1 MINILN
7 NKLYEIKYFCFLFV
21 ILLSL
26 LNSTPLIAQEKIA
39 TVVKVQSNV
48 YAVNSEAEKRLLK
61 LYDTIYLNEEVI
73 TNERSNIVIQY
84 LDNSTVILKNKSS
97 IKVTDFILG
106 PAKNL
111 FLGVI
116 DKGSAIIESGK
127 IAKDNNSKMEIK
139 LPNMS
144 LDIRGT
150 RFNIGQ
156 KEDGSYDV
164 GLSEDSFGNVGT
176 INVSSADTV
185 KTLFDPKQVV
195 SVNSDQ
201 IIERPQTDIEKD
213 ELDGVTQ
220 DFVDVKIINEEDIQK
235 TLESQLFSG
244 DIVDINNDGQID
256 LLDVKVIRESIVV
269 TKQETIDFIVENSKE
284 DNINFLSNVLNESDE
299 KNVGQSIDK
308 IFDTK
313 NDLVT
318 GVLTGLSN
326 TGNKFITS
334 SGSEKNNEIK
344 EKIFTQLLSGS
355 EQNEKK
361 SKNIEL
367 MSKIITKSDVKSI
380 ENIVNIVKTSN
391 ASEANSNLS
400 LQILSSVADRQSE
413 ESISLE
419 NEEQTQVNRL
429 IEEAVASAAANN
441 NAENSALIAN
451 VITKSNVETITQ
463 VVDNVQTSNASTANS
478 TFSLQILSSV
488 ADRQTEE
495 SISLENEE
503 QTQVNRLIEE
513 AVAAAAANNNA
524 ENSALIANV
533 ITKSNVETIT
543 QVVDNVQTSNAST
556 ANSTFSL
563 QILSSVAD
571 RQTEES
577 ISLENEE
584 QTQVNRLIEEAVAA
598 AAANNNAENSALIA
612 NVITKSNV
620 ETITQVV
627 DNVQTSNASTAN
639 STFSLQILS
648 SVADRQT
655 EESISLENEEQ
666 TQVNRLI
673 EEAVAAAAA
682 NNNAENSA
690 LIANVI
696 TKSNVETITQVVDNI
711 KKNNTQN
718 PNAGLSLEIVTSLE
732 LTANNQSI
740 TIESNKQTQI
750 NRLLEEAIAAA
761 AAEEAIAEE
770 AAATLAAAQAA
781 ALAAQQAAD
790 LLAQQIADQIALDLL
805 NKAERLQRIA
815 DGLIEQCS
823 AATINV
829 IAMNLAQSS
838 AEQEAI
844 ETETSATN
852 ANEEW
857 VIANNIFINFVSPV
871 TKEEKKNYAIAR
883 SNANSSLAL
892 ANRRLRD
899 AENAQS
905 RVSNATTLA
914 ATALTNKTSICAN
927 ANAAQA
933 AADEALSAASA
944 ARTI

>member
-7 NKLYEIKYFCFLFV
+7 NKLYEIKYLGILFV
-21 ILLSL
+21 ILLNI
-26 LNSTPLIAQEKIA
+26 LNPTPLIAQEKIA

-48 YAVNSEAEKRLLK
+48 YAVNREGEKRLLK
-61 LYDTIYLNEEVI
+61 LYDSIFLNEEII
-73 TNERSNIVIQY
+73 TNERSGIVMEY
-84 LDNSTVILKNKSS
+84 LDNSTIILKKKSS
-97 IKVTDFILG
+97 IKVTDFTLG
-106 PAKNL
+106 TAKNL

-127 IAKDNNSKMEIK
+127 IAKDSNSKMEIK
-139 LPNMS
+139 LPSMF

-156 KEDGSYDV
+156 KEDGSYDI

-176 INVSSADTV
+176 INVSFAGTV
-185 KTLFDPKQVV
+185 KTLFDPKQVI
-195 SVNSDQ
+195 SVNADQ
-201 IIERPQTDIEKD
+201 IVERPQTDIEKD
-213 ELDGVTQ
+213 ELDEVTQ

-244 DIVDINNDGQID
+244 DIMDINNDGQID
-256 LLDVKVIRESIVV
+256 LLDVEVIKESIIV
-269 TKQETIDFIVENSKE
+269 TKQETIDFIVENTKE

-334 SGSEKNNEIK
+334 SDSEKNNEIK

-400 LQILSSVADRQSE
+400 LQILSSVADRQTE
-413 ESISLE
+413 EGTTLE
-419 NEEQTQVNRL
+419 NEEQTQINRL

-451 VITKSNVETITQ
+451 VITKSNVDTITQ
-463 VVDNVQTSNASTANS
+463 VVDNVQASSASTANS

-488 ADRQTEE
+488 ADSQTEE
-495 SISLENEE
+495 GTTLENEE
-503 QTQVNRLIEE
+503 QTQINRLIEE
-513 AVAAAAANNNA
+513 AVASAAANNNA

-533 ITKSNVETIT
+533 ITKSNVDTIT
-543 QVVDNVQTSNAST
+543 QVVDNVQASSAST

-571 RQTEES
+571 SQTEEGTT
-577 ISLENEE
+577 LENEE
-584 QTQVNRLIEEAVAA
+584 QTQINRLIEEAVAS

-620 ETITQVV
+620 DTITQVV
-627 DNVQTSNASTAN
+627 DNVQASSASTAN

-648 SVADRQT
+648 SVADQQIN
-655 EESISLENEEQ
+655 ESVSLENEEQ
-666 TQVNRLI
+666 TQINRLI
-673 EEAVAAAAA
+673 EEAVASATK

-690 LIANVI
+690 LIA
-696 TKSNVETITQVVDNI
+696 KCD
-711 KKNNTQN
+711 
-718 PNAGLSLEIVTSLE
+718 
-732 LTANNQSI
+732 
-740 TIESNKQTQI
+740 
-750 NRLLEEAIAAA
+750 
-761 AAEEAIAEE
+761 
-770 AAATLAAAQAA
+770 
-781 ALAAQQAAD
+781 
-790 LLAQQIADQIALDLL
+790 
-805 NKAERLQRIA
+805 
-815 DGLIEQCS
+815 
-823 AATINV
+823 
-829 IAMNLAQSS
+829 
-838 AEQEAI
+838 
-844 ETETSATN
+844 
-852 ANEEW
+852 
-857 VIANNIFINFVSPV
+857 
-871 TKEEKKNYAIAR
+871 Y
-883 SNANSSLAL
+883 
-892 ANRRLRD
+892 
-899 AENAQS
+899 
-905 RVSNATTLA
+905 
-914 ATALTNKTSICAN
+914 
-927 ANAAQA
+927 
-933 AADEALSAASA
+933 
-944 ARTI
+944 

>member
-429 IEEAVASAAANN
+429 IEEAVA
-441 NAENSALIAN
+441 
-451 VITKSNVETITQ
+451 
-463 VVDNVQTSNASTANS
+463 
-478 TFSLQILSSV
+478 
-488 ADRQTEE
+488 
-495 SISLENEE
+495 
-503 QTQVNRLIEE
+503 
-513 AVAAAAANNNA
+513 
-524 ENSALIANV
+524 
-533 ITKSNVETIT
+533 
-543 QVVDNVQTSNAST
+543 
-556 ANSTFSL
+556 
-563 QILSSVAD
+563 
-571 RQTEES
+571 
-577 ISLENEE
+577 
-584 QTQVNRLIEEAVAA
+584 A

>member
-7 NKLYEIKYFCFLFV
+7 NKLHEIKYFCFLFV

-48 YAVNSEAEKRLLK
+48 YAVNREGEKRLLK

-73 TNERSNIVIQY
+73 TKERSSIVIQY

-127 IAKDNNSKMEIK
+127 IAKDSNSKMEIK
-139 LPNMS
+139 LPSMS

-176 INVSSADTV
+176 INVSSAGTV

-201 IIERPQTDIEKD
+201 IIERPQTDLEKD
-213 ELDGVTQ
+213 ELDEVTQ

-256 LLDVKVIRESIVV
+256 LLDVEVIRESIVV

-355 EQNEKK
+355 DQPEKK
-361 SKNIEL
+361 SKNIQL

-400 LQILSSVADRQSE
+400 LQILSSVADRQTE
-413 ESISLE
+413 EGTSLE
-419 NEEQTQVNRL
+419 NEEQTQINRL

-463 VVDNVQTSNASTANS
+463 VVDNVQTSSASTANS

-488 ADRQTEE
+488 ADSQSEE

-503 QTQVNRLIEE
+503 QAQVNRLIEE
-513 AVAAAAANNNA
+513 AVASAVANNNA

-543 QVVDNVQTSNAST
+543 QVVDNVQTSSAKT
-556 ANSTFSL
+556 VNSTFSL
-563 QILSSVAD
+563 QILSSVVD
-571 RQTEES
+571 QQINES
-577 ISLENEE
+577 TSLENEE
-584 QTQVNRLIEEAVAA
+584 QAQVNRLIEEAVASA
-598 AAANNNAENSALIA
+598 TTNNNAENSALIA

-620 ETITQVV
+620 ETV
-627 DNVQTSNASTAN
+627 
-639 STFSLQILS
+639 
-648 SVADRQT
+648 
-655 EESISLENEEQ
+655 
-666 TQVNRLI
+666 
-673 EEAVAAAAA
+673 
-682 NNNAENSA
+682 
-690 LIANVI
+690 
-696 TKSNVETITQVVDNI
+696 TQVVDNI
-711 KKNNTQN
+711 KESNTQN
-718 PNAGLSLEIVTSLE
+718 PNASLSLQVLNDVEVST
-732 LTANNQSI
+732 NNESI

-750 NRLLEEAIAAA
+750 NRLYEEALAAAAAEAAAILAAKEAAAAVTKKAAAAVAAAAVAAEEAAAAVAAAILAAEEAAAAA
-761 AAEEAIAEE
+761 AAEEEAVEEEEAAEAAAAAAAALARANNLTARCNAAKANVLGIKGRIITATANKNEAEE
-770 AAATLAAAQAA
+770 AESAALILYNAAQLGVRQYVSPVTEEEHAELDQLRSTRDALKISYDISVAAAEDASITLTNLNITLATAIETRNTLCAQADAAQAA
-781 ALAAQQAAD
+781 A
-790 LLAQQIADQIALDLL
+790 
-805 NKAERLQRIA
+805 K
-815 DGLIEQCS
+815 
-823 AATINV
+823 
-829 IAMNLAQSS
+829 
-838 AEQEAI
+838 
-844 ETETSATN
+844 
-852 ANEEW
+852 
-857 VIANNIFINFVSPV
+857 
-871 TKEEKKNYAIAR
+871 
-883 SNANSSLAL
+883 
-892 ANRRLRD
+892 
-899 AENAQS
+899 
-905 RVSNATTLA
+905 
-914 ATALTNKTSICAN
+914 
-927 ANAAQA
+927 
-933 AADEALSAASA
+933 
-944 ARTI
+944 